1 MVNKHSNTQLKLV
14 ADSPPQE
21 QESTD
26 WIEIR
31 RNRLINSLNR
41 INFQDEEIILNFKHT
56 KYNTILSVPAL
67 PQPCTDKVFH
77 CQWTDPEFSEN
88 DLQSY
93 KFEHFYFTD
102 GLKKV
107 LVEPELENIT
117 SEEVKFILPDTCIEV
132 GSRKIRRYKCQAI
145 TAQLTQDGLILEGAL
160 INFSAVSFSVQIS
173 SDYKH
178 NLQHLD
184 QKSAL
189 NIILRKDS
197 TFFYSGICEISR
209 LSSSADDS
217 LIIIV

>member
-14 ADSPPQE
+14 TDSPPQE
-21 QESTD
+21 QENTD

-93 KFEHFYFTD
+93 KFEHFYF
-102 GLKKV
+102 
-107 LVEPELENIT
+107 
-117 SEEVKFILPDTCIEV
+117 
-132 GSRKIRRYKCQAI
+132 
-145 TAQLTQDGLILEGAL
+145 
-160 INFSAVSFSVQIS
+160 INDES
-173 SDYKH
+173 
-178 NLQHLD
+178 
-184 QKSAL
+184 KS
-189 NIILRKDS
+189 
-197 TFFYSGICEISR
+197 
-209 LSSSADDS
+209 
-217 LIIIV
+217 